1 MCGLKVSRVW
11 FFTRFGHDWPFWSK
25 KGMLLHSSAKVGR
38 KNHSFCLQYGKGFWK
53 WAAHSTWFFWEFP
66 LPEDYNNC
74 NVISTN
80 SEKSQP
86 LMFKPFSEDFRRF
99 FTRKPYGRQ
108 PRSQGLSSSCPL
120 GARGREG
127 GGRIID
133 PGNEVVRVFQ
143 KIFRNNFPNV
153 WKISRTWNRLVSS
166 LRCLRLS
173 PVVRETI
180 SLRRKNLVIYCKL
193 CNKWLL

>member
-1 MCGLKVSRVW
+1 MCGLKVSRAW

-25 KGMLLHSSAKVGR
+25 KGMLLHSSVKVGR
-38 KNHSFCLQYGKGFWK
+38 KNHSFCFQYGKGFGK

-66 LPEDYNNC
+66 LPKTTTTATWFLPIPRNRSRWCLNHFLR
-74 NVISTN
+74 I
-80 SEKSQP
+80 
-86 LMFKPFSEDFRRF
+86 SEDSLPESR
-99 FTRKPYGRQ
+99 TGVNLA
-108 PRSQGLSSSCPL
+108 PRVSHLPALLEQ
-120 GARGREG
+120 G

-153 WKISRTWNRLVSS
+153 WKISRAWNRLVSS

-193 CNKWLL
+193 CNKCLL